1 MVYGG
6 VETSFGGMSE
16 EKKARVLIVED
27 EAAMA
32 RALQML
38 LQTRGFQCVLADSGA
53 SALELIA
60 VQLPELVL
68 LDLGLPDADGLT
80 LLSRIRETHPGVQV
94 IVVTAQDSLAT
105 AIECIKAGAFHF
117 ITKPYAGPELLSL
130 IQRALEQV
138 RLANEAQVLRQ
149 RQSALER
156 QLEVANAKLR
166 PVFKSSAM
174 CAIDALVKR
183 VAPSDA
189 SVLLCGESGTG
200 KEIIAS
206 RLHAESLRSERAFIR
221 INCGAIAPNMLEAEL
236 FGYVKG
242 AFTGANSHYEGV
254 FQQANGGT
262 LFLDEI
268 TELSP
273 DSQTRLLRVLQEHEF
288 RSIGSAKVQQTDFR
302 LICATNRSVDKAL
315 SEGRL
320 REDLYYRINTFQIEV
335 PPLRDRGEDI
345 PALVSH
351 FIQRFGGRGANRV
364 SGIDQDAMETLCQH
378 LWPGNVRELQ
388 NAIEHAAVIASGR
401 ITQSDLPLGIRQA
414 VQLRRSSGDE
424 TKGMLLFRA
433 ESMALQAALE
443 RSGGNKSTAAK
454 LLGIS
459 RATIYAKMRQ
469 SGLDV
474 AGKRGRPKKIS

>member
-6 VETSFGGMSE
+6 VETSFDGMSE
-16 EKKARVLIVED
+16 EKRARVLIVED

-38 LQTRGFQCVLADSGA
+38 LQTRGFQCAMADTGA
-53 SALELIA
+53 SALELIS
-60 VQLPELVL
+60 VQSPELVL
-68 LDLGLPDADGLT
+68 LDLGLPDTDGLT
-80 LLSRIRETHPGVQV
+80 LLSRIRETHPRVQV

-117 ITKPYAGPELLSL
+117 IAKPYAGPELLSL

-138 RLANEAQVLRQ
+138 RLANEAQVLRE

-156 QLEVANAKLR
+156 QLEMANAKLR
-166 PVFKSSAM
+166 PVFKSAAM

-236 FGYVKG
+236 FGYVRG
-242 AFTGANSHYEGV
+242 AFTGATSHYDGV

-268 TELSP
+268 TELPP
-273 DSQTRLLRVLQEHEF
+273 DSQTRLLRVLQEREF
-288 RSIGSAKVQQTDFR
+288 RPIGSAKLQQTDFR
-302 LICATNRSVDKAL
+302 LICATNRSVEKAL

-320 REDLYYRINTFQIEV
+320 REDLYYRVNTFQIEV
-335 PPLRDRGEDI
+335 PPLRDRGDDI

-364 SGIDQDAMETLCQH
+364 SGIDQDALETLCQH

-401 ITQSDLPLGIRQA
+401 ITRSDLPLGIRQA
-414 VQLRRSSGDE
+414 VQMRQSSGGE
-424 TKGMLLFRA
+424 TGGMLFKA
-433 ESMALQAALE
+433 ESMALKAALE
-443 RSGGNKSTAAK
+443 SSGGNKSTAAK
-454 LLGIS
+454 MLGIS
-459 RATIYAKMRQ
+459 RATLYAKVRQ
-469 SGLDV
+469 AGLDA

>member
-1 MVYGG
+1 
-6 VETSFGGMSE
+6 
-16 EKKARVLIVED
+16 
-27 EAAMA
+27 
-32 RALQML
+32 
-38 LQTRGFQCVLADSGA
+38 
-53 SALELIA
+53 
-60 VQLPELVL
+60 
-68 LDLGLPDADGLT
+68 
-80 LLSRIRETHPGVQV
+80 
-94 IVVTAQDSLAT
+94 
-105 AIECIKAGAFHF
+105 
-117 ITKPYAGPELLSL
+117 
-130 IQRALEQV
+130 
-138 RLANEAQVLRQ
+138 
-149 RQSALER
+149 
-156 QLEVANAKLR
+156 
-166 PVFKSSAM
+166 
-174 CAIDALVKR
+174 
-183 VAPSDA
+183 
-189 SVLLCGESGTG
+189 
-200 KEIIAS
+200 
-206 RLHAESLRSERAFIR
+206 
-221 INCGAIAPNMLEAEL
+221 
-236 FGYVKG
+236 
-242 AFTGANSHYEGV
+242 
-254 FQQANGGT
+254 
-262 LFLDEI
+262 
-268 TELSP
+268 
-273 DSQTRLLRVLQEHEF
+273 VLQEHEF

-302 LICATNRSVDKAL
+302 LICATNRSVEKAL
-315 SEGRL
+315 LEGRL